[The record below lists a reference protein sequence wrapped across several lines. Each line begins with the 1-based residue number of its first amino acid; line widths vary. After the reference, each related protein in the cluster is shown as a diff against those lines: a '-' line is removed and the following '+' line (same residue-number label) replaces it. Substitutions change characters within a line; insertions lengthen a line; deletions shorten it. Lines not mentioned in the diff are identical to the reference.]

1 MINSSPIGNLLPCYR
16 IRLGKKEKG
25 DDRSQGE
32 ANLIKNFNKNSKSE
46 VKVPQEC
53 KKSLKRKKIPQTMN
67 YVICS

>member
-1 MINSSPIGNLLPCYR
+1 MIGVKV
-16 IRLGKKEKG
+16 RLI
-25 DDRSQGE
+25 
-32 ANLIKNFNKNSKSE
+32 LIINFNKNSKSE